1 MMHGA
6 CSETSNDVW
15 GLDTGSE
22 KSEQEKTLV
31 VAVMVMLRWRMCRV
45 TKWSGIRNERIRGAT
60 KVEEISRKV

>member
-15 GLDTGSE
+15 GLDMG
-22 KSEQEKTLV
+22 SEQEKTLV

-60 KVEEISRKV
+60 KVEEISKKV